1 MSTCVSTF
9 TGELEYPWYMHD
21 LTNYLFRRVIECSD
35 KFFSILSRH
44 NYVTPT
50 SYLELILTFKKLL
63 HKQREDIMKQ
73 KKRYEIGLEKL
84 EFAASQV
91 FVMKKELTDLKP
103 QLIKTSADTDGLMIK
118 IEKDTVEAEA
128 KKKVCIPLHNFMS
141 GFIACCRL

>member
-1 MSTCVSTF
+1 MSVHSQVSWSINGTC
-9 TGELEYPWYMHD
+9 LI
-21 LTNYLFRRVIECSD
+21 LNIYLFRRVIECSD

-73 KKRYEIGLEKL
+73 KRRYEIGLEKL

-91 FVMKKELTDLKP
+91 SVMQKELTDLKP
-103 QLIKTSADTDGLMIK
+103 QLIKTSSDTDALMIK

-128 KKKVCIPLHNFMS
+128 KKKVFIPFHNF
-141 GFIACCRL
+141 ICWL